1 MSFYIIKDRD
11 YNDTTFAVD
20 LEVGIFDEDGIKE
33 AKPLLVEKC
42 KKIIHERIDSR
53 NSILIPHK
61 NERDTILEI
70 RNYYKS
76 IGKEKPYMEER
87 LKDLDKK
94 IKSEELDVIGWQR
107 ALDSNNADNIIGMA
121 GYDIVEVPVLSHCD
135 KDILWEFL

>member
-1 MSFYIIKDRD
+1 MSFYVIKDRG

-33 AKPLLVEKC
+33 AKILLAEKC
-42 KKIIHERIDSR
+42 REKLQGWIDSR

-61 NERDTILEI
+61 NERDTIVEI

-107 ALDSNNADNIIGMA
+107 ALDSNNADDIIGMA
-121 GYDIVEVPVLSHCD
+121 GYDIVEVPVLNHCD
-135 KDILWEFL
+135 KDILWEFM

>member
-1 MSFYIIKDRD
+1 MSFYIIKDRG

-20 LEVGIFDEDGIKE
+20 LEVGIFDENGIKE

-42 KKIIHERIDSR
+42 QKIIHERIDSR

>member
-1 MSFYIIKDRD
+1 MSFYVIKDRG

-20 LEVGIFDEDGIKE
+20 LEVGIFDENGVKE
-33 AKPLLVEKC
+33 AKVLLTERC
-42 KKIIHERIDSR
+42 KKIIQERIDSR

-121 GYDIVEVPVLSHCD
+121 GYDIVEIPVLSHCD

>member
-1 MSFYIIKDRD
+1 MSFYVIKDRG
-11 YNDTTFAVD
+11 YNDTTFAID
-20 LEVGIFDEDGIKE
+20 LEVGIFDENGVKE
-33 AKPLLVEKC
+33 AKVLLTEKC
-42 KKIIHERIDSR
+42 KKIIQERIDSR

>member
-1 MSFYIIKDRD
+1 MSFYVIKDKG
-11 YNDTTFAVD
+11 YNDTSFAVD

-42 KKIIHERIDSR
+42 KKFIQERIDSR

-94 IKSEELDVIGWQR
+94 IKSEELDVIGWRR

>member
-1 MSFYIIKDRD
+1 MSFYVIKDKG
-11 YNDTTFAVD
+11 YNDTSFAVD

-42 KKIIHERIDSR
+42 KKIIQERIDSR

-94 IKSEELDVIGWQR
+94 IKSEELDVIGWRR